1 MLLLRLMKLHA
12 NVAAFRG
19 RTKDRRR
26 EIRTKILGRY
36 YQGLVQNRG
45 VLDESEVFE
54 LVQDRTFPVD
64 LYDSRKIMVL
74 FVPEHRTMS
83 GGIFSIFSIANQM
96 RKLKAYHGYDVLVMT
111 RPNPYRLTYFCNLN
125 FRNSEN
131 VYRIE
136 QLLLCKAAEEVY
148 LHIPEYAAVSFVEN
162 LTREELDY
170 LAGREKLY
178 VNLLNQNI
186 QLMPEKNRFE
196 TLRGLSSK
204 ISQSVAHHAYF
215 TQEMADKYDLPT
227 LLLPAFTDLSAYTPS
242 GFDDKEKLIIYSLDD
257 APYKEACLQKIRREL
272 PDYKLVEIRDITFDK
287 FMEYATRCL
296 FSITFGEGFDGYLA
310 QPIHQGGI
318 GFAVFN
324 EEFFPSPHFKD
335 YYNIFSSGD
344 AMVAGICDR
353 IRKLAGDRA
362 AYAELNGQFRKE
374 YEKLYS
380 YDDYVEQLKKLALR
394 EFEIFPS
401 GTKQEKRL
409 A

>member
-1 MLLLRLMKLHA
+1 MFLLRLIKLHA

-19 RTKDRRR
+19 RTKDKRR
-26 EIRTKILGRY
+26 EIRNRILGRY
-36 YQGLVQNRG
+36 YHGLVRNKDTLG
-45 VLDESEVFE
+45 ESEVFE
-54 LVQDRTFPVD
+54 LVQSRIFPVD
-64 LYDSRKIMVL
+64 LYDSKKIMVL

-96 RKLKAYHGYDVLVMT
+96 RKLKAHHGYDVLVMT
-111 RPNPYRLTYFCNLN
+111 RPNPYGLTYFCNLN

-131 VYRIE
+131 VYRIA
-136 QLLLCKAAEEVY
+136 QLPLCKAAQEVY
-148 LHIPEYAAVSFVEN
+148 LHIPEYASTSFVEN

-170 LAGREKLY
+170 LLGREKLY

-186 QLMPEKNRFE
+186 QLMPKKERFE
-196 TLRGLSSK
+196 NLRQLSGE

-227 LLLPAFTDLSAYTPS
+227 LLLPAFTDLSEYTPS
-242 GFDDKEKLIIYSLDD
+242 DFNDKEKLIIYSPDD
-257 APYKEACLQKIRREL
+257 SPYKEACLQSIRREL

-324 EEFFPSPHFKD
+324 EEFFPSRHFKN
-335 YYNIFSSGD
+335 YYNIFPSGD
-344 AMVAGICDR
+344 AMVAGVCDR

-362 AYAELNGQFRKE
+362 AYVELNNQFKKE

-380 YDDYVEQLKKLALR
+380 YDDYVEQLKKLSLR
-394 EFEIFPS
+394 EFEILPS
-401 GTKQEKRL
+401 EAKQKKRL